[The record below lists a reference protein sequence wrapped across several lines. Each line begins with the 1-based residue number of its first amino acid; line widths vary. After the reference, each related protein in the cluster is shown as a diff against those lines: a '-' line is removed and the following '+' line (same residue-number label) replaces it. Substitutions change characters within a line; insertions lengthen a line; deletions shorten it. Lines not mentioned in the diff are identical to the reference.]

1 MTTPGAPRTIGVP
14 ASPPGGGALDAV
26 RALVHAGRRA
36 EADQRLLALEPQ
48 LQGDARGLQAA
59 GEIFLANARFSE
71 ALRCYRRAAEL
82 APADPGA
89 LYNLASALVATGDL
103 AGAEAAFDQVIALDP
118 TDADAFYN
126 RATLRRWTPA
136 ENHVAALE
144 AAIARAR
151 HPAAEAALCYG
162 LAKELEDLGDHDVA
176 WSWLARGAARR
187 RGQLS
192 YRVEADLE
200 TMTQI
205 AAAFDAPRMAGAT
218 STPEPTGPIFV
229 LGLPRSGTTLVD
241 RILSAHRQ
249 VESLGEISDFAL
261 SLMRTVG
268 PASGK
273 GDLVARSAHMDFAAL
288 GKAYRD
294 SLAAYGRAVPRL
306 IDKTPANYL
315 YIGLIALSLPQA
327 RIVHVRRDP
336 MDNGYALLKT
346 LFRTGCPYSYSQSD
360 LGAYIGAYHRLMD
373 HWRAVLPGRL
383 VEIDYETLV
392 EDQEGESR
400 RLLADLGLDWDPACL
415 DFHANPAPAA
425 TASAAQV
432 RRPIYR
438 DSLALWR
445 RYEAGLAPLS
455 DSLRAQGLL

>member
-1 MTTPGAPRTIGVP
+1 M
-14 ASPPGGGALDAV
+14 

-89 LYNLASALVATGDL
+89 VYNLASALVATGDL

-151 HPAAEAALCYG
+151 HPAAEAALCYA
-162 LAKELEDLGDHDVA
+162 LAKELEDLGRHDA
-176 WSWLARGAARR
+176 SWTWLARGAARR

-200 TMTQI
+200 TMSQI
-205 AAAFDAPRMAGAT
+205 AAAFDASVMAGAN
-218 STPEPTGPIFV
+218 SIPGSTGPIFV

-241 RILSAHRQ
+241 RILSAHPQ

-273 GDLVARSAHMDFAAL
+273 GDLVARSAKMDFGAL
-288 GKAYRD
+288 GQAYLD
-294 SLAAYGRAVPRL
+294 SLSSYGRAAPRL

-373 HWRAVLPGRL
+373 HWRTVLPGRL
-383 VEIDYETLV
+383 VEIDYEALV

-400 RLLADLGLDWDPACL
+400 RLLADLNLDWDPACL

-438 DSLALWR
+438 DSLTLWR

-455 DSLRAQGLL
+455 ESLRAQGLP

>member
-1 MTTPGAPRTIGVP
+1 MKPGAPRTIGLP
-14 ASPPGGGALDAV
+14 ATPSGGGALEAV

-36 EADQRLLALEPQ
+36 EADRRLLALEPQ
-48 LQGDARGLQAA
+48 LQGDAQGLQGA
-59 GEIFLANARFSE
+59 GEIFLANTRFAE
-71 ALRCYRRAAEL
+71 ALRCYRRAAEI
-82 APADPGA
+82 APGDPGA

-103 AGAEAAFDQVIALDP
+103 SEAEATFDQVIALDP
-118 TDADAFYN
+118 SDADAFYN
-126 RATLRRWTPA
+126 RSTLRRWSGA
-136 ENHVAALE
+136 ENHVAELE
-144 AAIARAR
+144 AAIARVR
-151 HPAAEAALCYG
+151 HPGAEAALCYA
-162 LAKELEDLGDHDVA
+162 LAKELEDMGAHDAA

-200 TMTQI
+200 AMAQI
-205 AAAFDAPRMAGAT
+205 ASAFDDPRMRAAT
-218 STPEPTGPIFV
+218 SRREPGGPIFV

-241 RILSAHRQ
+241 RILSAHPQ

-268 PASGK
+268 PANGK
-273 GDLVARSAHMDFAAL
+273 SDLIARSTRMDFTAL
-288 GKAYRD
+288 GQAYRECL
-294 SLAAYGRAVPRL
+294 SAYGRAAPLL

-315 YIGLIALSLPQA
+315 YLGLIALSLPEA

-360 LGAYIGAYHRLMD
+360 LGAYIGAYRRLMD
-373 HWRAVLPGRL
+373 HWRTVLPGRM
-383 VEIDYETLV
+383 VEIDYEALV

-445 RYEAGLAPLS
+445 RYEAGLAPLAE
-455 DSLRAQGLL
+455 SLRAQGLS